1 MTANSWRILASAMML
16 SAATFV
22 ARPVAALDIE
32 HVAESSYTAL
42 NLEKCRHAEGN
53 ANEDYG
59 IWRCEGY
66 RGIPVYVMAGDQRS
80 YMSYGLNAKTEPAA
94 KQTLAA
100 FNSEGKTIEWRL
112 DRSAS
117 GAMKPFATIVRW
129 NTTVSSGAEAVRG
142 QVLIVT
148 RLAPGAI
155 CHIGYVDARAN
166 ADADA
171 LARRIADENARNFR
185 CGTDNPITLGNTG
198 PGFSRP
204 YGD

>member
-1 MTANSWRILASAMML
+1 MTANRWRIFASAAMM

-22 ARPVAALDIE
+22 VRPVAALDIG

-42 NLEKCRHAEGN
+42 DLEKCRDVQGETD
-53 ANEDYG
+53 EDYG
-59 IWRCEGY
+59 MWSCKGY

-80 YMSYGLNAKTEPAA
+80 YMSYGRYAKTEPAA

-100 FNSEGKTIEWRL
+100 FNGEGKTIEWRL

-117 GAMKPFATIVRW
+117 GATKPFATIVRW
-129 NTTVSSGAEAVRG
+129 STTVSSDAEAVRG
-142 QVLIVT
+142 EVLIVT
-148 RLAPGAI
+148 RLAPGPI
-155 CHIGYVDARAN
+155 CHVGYVDARAN
-166 ADADA
+166 ADSDA
-171 LARRIADENARNFR
+171 LARKIADEHARNFR
-185 CGTDNPITLGNTG
+185 CGTDEPVTLGNIG